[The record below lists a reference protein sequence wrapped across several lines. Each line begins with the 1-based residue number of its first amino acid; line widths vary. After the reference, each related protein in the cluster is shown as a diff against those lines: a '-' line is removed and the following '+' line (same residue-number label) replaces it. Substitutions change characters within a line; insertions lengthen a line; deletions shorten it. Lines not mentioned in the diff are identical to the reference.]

1 MHDDIAEVLISS
13 EALHRRVVE
22 LGAQIAERYR
32 DTAQPMVDGKPE
44 GVTLITILSGSIV
57 FLSDLIRH
65 LPIRM
70 NLGLI
75 TVSSYPGRATTTQGS
90 RVEEVSL
97 PDVRNRRVLIVDD
110 ILDTGGTLRA
120 VQRLLREAGASDV
133 RTVVLLRKR
142 SKAPADVP
150 VDFVGFDVEDRFVV
164 GYGLDYDGHYRN
176 LPFIGTLKPS
186 VLGKA
191 TER

>member
-1 MHDDIAEVLISS
+1 MHDDIAEVLIST
-13 EALHRRVVE
+13 EMLQARVAE
-22 LGAQIAERYR
+22 LGACITEHYR
-32 DTAQPMVDGKPE
+32 DAAEQTTDGKHE

-75 TVSSYPGRATTTQGS
+75 TVSSYPGPAITSQGT
-90 RVEEVSL
+90 RVEDVSL

-120 VQRLLREAGASDV
+120 VQKLLGEAGAADV
-133 RTVVLLRKR
+133 RTVVLLRKQ

-150 VDFVGFDVEDRFVV
+150 VEYVGFDVDDHFVV

-186 VLGKA
+186 VLGEAK
-191 TER
+191 